1 MALFPLLFLKIILYL
16 AACKRGVWNTNRR
29 ESPWL
34 RQLKEAKLAAEQEPP
49 SQEREAKR
57 RTDRC
62 RCGSMTCHGVV
73 GRPQPGLRGGSYAA
87 QFPAEERLRRSG
99 GLSGFVCGRP
109 RGRRTRRAGSRS
121 VRGRHRR
128 VFRWRRLGEP
138 RAGVSGRQL
147 ERLWLAMRYRRRRP
161 RSGLWESVS
170 CLRCVTQ
177 ILGED
182 QII

>member
-16 AACKRGVWNTNRR
+16 AVCKRGVWNTNRR

-99 GLSGFVCGRP
+99 GLSGFVCGPP
-109 RGRRTRRAGSRS
+109 RGRRTRRAGSRC
-121 VRGRHRR
+121 VRDATGA
-128 VFRWRRLGEP
+128 FLGEGDWDSLVQGSQVGSL
-138 RAGVSGRQL
+138 RDSG
-147 ERLWLAMRYRRRRP
+147 
-161 RSGLWESVS
+161 
-170 CLRCVTQ
+170 
-177 ILGED
+177 
-182 QII
+182 